1 MTANTCMSLTNYSC
15 ICKKTSLRFRESK
28 PWKTIKIIKSRKI
41 HVTSFSSIFCW
52 IVLYSSNWAHLDSWE
67 ARLSNSYS
75 VISQVWMIFIWLSF
89 SRGHQPQS
97 TLWYVARLG
106 AQNHVWKKNSKKS
119 ASLVRLFNFK
129 FVIVVFVNFVNF
141 IKFAIFVL
149 AWELLVLLAFSH
161 EG

>member
-75 VISQVWMIFIWLSF
+75 VISQVWMIFIKLI
-89 SRGHQPQS
+89 
-97 TLWYVARLG
+97 LLL
-106 AQNHVWKKNSKKS
+106 KKS
-119 ASLVRLFNFK
+119 QAYATKTNFQTY
-129 FVIVVFVNFVNF
+129 
-141 IKFAIFVL
+141 IKPLKWQPSFLNHRQIL
-149 AWELLVLLAFSH
+149 TSYDRQLNYGTDRWRN
-161 EG
+161 